1 MTNMPETFETF
12 LRIWIAENIGSLG
25 SQTDATNLKY
35 INLRKRLEARNILL
49 WARLRSQSRH
59 KVRRTRKEFDSLN
72 RPGIA
77 NGLVLTGA
85 GISRLES
92 GAKGVAIRPM
102 RRTIPDEHRD
112 RLIEAGYIRAGAPR
126 WRNHQS
132 PGKRSLTFAS
142 FSVASRH

>member
-59 KVRRTRKEFDSLN
+59 KVRRTRKEFDSLKGLQSGQCGE
-72 RPGIA
+72 RFRMSIEIA
-77 NGLVLTGA
+77 
-85 GISRLES
+85 
-92 GAKGVAIRPM
+92 
-102 RRTIPDEHRD
+102 
-112 RLIEAGYIRAGAPR
+112 
-126 WRNHQS
+126 
-132 PGKRSLTFAS
+132 
-142 FSVASRH
+142 

>member
-92 GAKGVAIRPM
+92 GAGLQSGQCGERFRM
-102 RRTIPDEHRD
+102 S
-112 RLIEAGYIRAGAPR
+112 IEIA
-126 WRNHQS
+126 
-132 PGKRSLTFAS
+132 
-142 FSVASRH
+142 